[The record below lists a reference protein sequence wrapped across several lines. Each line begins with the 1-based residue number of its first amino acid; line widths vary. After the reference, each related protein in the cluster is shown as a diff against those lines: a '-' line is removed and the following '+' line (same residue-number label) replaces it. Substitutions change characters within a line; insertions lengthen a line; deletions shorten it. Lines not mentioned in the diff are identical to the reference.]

1 MINVVL
7 SNGQQQGGG
16 LFGGIG
22 LLVFYALIFAA
33 FYFFAIRPQKKRQKA
48 QDALVASVEVGD
60 YVLTTSGFYG
70 EIIDI
75 VDEHVVVEFG
85 NNTNCRIPMK
95 KEAIVEVE
103 KAKK

>member
-33 FYFFAIRPQKKRQKA
+33 KSSI
-48 QDALVASVEVGD
+48 
-60 YVLTTSGFYG
+60 
-70 EIIDI
+70 
-75 VDEHVVVEFG
+75 
-85 NNTNCRIPMK
+85 
-95 KEAIVEVE
+95 
-103 KAKK
+103 